1 MAITSRHLVY
11 WRSSFL
17 SFVIFQ
23 NEYHS
28 ELYEL
33 NYFYLGYLVL
43 VLPMSG
49 FLGYFV
55 YLALF
60 GFLVILSCRL
70 VSSVYLPFGFP
81 RLFCLFGVLWLFC
94 LFGVYLAFFGY
105 LVLVLPLSGFFGY
118 LVLPLSGSLVILSIW
133 VLGYFVLPLSG
144 FLGYFGFRQF

>member
-55 YLALF
+55 YLAFFGYFVYLGYLVLVLPMS
-60 GFLVILSCRL
+60 GFLG
-70 VSSVYLPFGFP
+70 YF
-81 RLFCLFGVLWLFC
+81 
-94 LFGVYLAFFGY
+94 VYLAFFGY
-105 LVLVLPLSGFFGY
+105 FVYLGY
-118 LVLPLSGSLVILSIW
+118 F
-133 VLGYFVLPLSG
+133 GYFVLPLSG